1 MSLNFWLGTL
11 PLTSSNTSAP
21 PFAWHCRKKD
31 SKDEPGQDE
40 EAKDEPMK
48 EESDEDSGEK
58 PDPTEDVDV
67 RDVRY
72 KLETLG

>member
-1 MSLNFWLGTL
+1 
-11 PLTSSNTSAP
+11 
-21 PFAWHCRKKD
+21 
-31 SKDEPGQDE
+31 
-40 EAKDEPMK
+40 MK